1 MKHSIAIVIPYFGQ
15 WDEWAP
21 LFFETIRR
29 NDSIEFLVFTDCDME
44 GLTAPN
50 LRVTLMSFAEYV
62 AMVNERLG
70 ISFAP
75 GNAYK
80 LCDPSARV

>member
-1 MKHSIAIVIPYFGQ
+1 M
-15 WDEWAP
+15 
-21 LFFETIRR
+21 
-29 NDSIEFLVFTDCDME
+29 FTDCNME

-50 LRVTLMSFAEYV
+50 LRVTLSFADYV

-75 GNAYK
+75 SNAYK
-80 LCDPSARV
+80 L